1 MVNMNDS
8 KMEREDKVLAC
19 DMDGYNEV
27 SRSWL
32 GRMKNSE
39 PMNYESVVSSSLISY
54 LAGGIKAEFPSLP

>member
-27 SRSWL
+27 SRS
-32 GRMKNSE
+32 
-39 PMNYESVVSSSLISY
+39 
-54 LAGGIKAEFPSLP
+54 